1 MIYSMSSCAEDPL
14 YSPVVIK
21 DIQRTGVVVLVC
33 LSIVLFEV
41 LPEKSVWSISV
52 READEHMIPLH

>member
-1 MIYSMSSCAEDPL
+1 MSSCAEDPS

-41 LPEKSVWSISV
+41 LPETSVWSISV